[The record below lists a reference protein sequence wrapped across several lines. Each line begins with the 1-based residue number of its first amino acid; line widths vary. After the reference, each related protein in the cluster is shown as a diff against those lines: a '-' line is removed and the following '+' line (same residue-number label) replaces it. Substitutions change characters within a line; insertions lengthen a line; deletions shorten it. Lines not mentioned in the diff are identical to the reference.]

1 MSLDNIDID
10 SWGKK
15 EDKPDQDRD
24 AGPDD
29 KKDKAPRQPRLK
41 LPRQEKPS
49 ESIDE
54 RKPRRTVDLDDVP
67 IDALRGLYYF
77 VIEKTDKKLSKV
89 ELKRNLKEFLSSREK
104 FDKLLQNIVDVV
116 FS

>member
-15 EDKPDQDRD
+15 EDKPDQDKD

-29 KKDKAPRQPRLK
+29 KKEKVPRQPRPKPL
-41 LPRQEKPS
+41 RQEKPA
-49 ESIDE
+49 ESDDE
-54 RKPRRTVDLDDVP
+54 RKPKKTVPLDDVP

-77 VIEKTDKKLSKV
+77 VIEKTDKKLSKA

-104 FDKLLQNIVDVV
+104 FDKLLQNIVDAV